1 MAGAI
6 LILFV
11 MFIAGPIAVFVLGLV
26 LSAVNGWLLTA
37 DADDRANAAP
47 DAA

>member
-11 MFIAGPIAVFVLGLV
+11 MFVAGPIAVFVLGLV
-26 LSAVNGWLLTA
+26 LSAVNGWLFTA
-37 DADDRANAAP
+37 DANDRANAP